1 MIQFTDKERRMG
13 RLDGKVALVTGGA
26 SGIGRSICLNF
37 AKEGATIVCNDI
49 AVETAQKVLD
59 ECGQSKHGL
68 AVKADVSKSRQV
80 AAMFERIKRKYGRLD
95 VLVNN
100 AGIGLDNP
108 VVRARF
114 NRVLEK
120 QQTEIAKEGKIHT
133 SLEATQNLTDEDWDR
148 MLGVHLNGTFYCTRE
163 ALKLMEKQGSGKIV
177 NIASICG
184 MTGCAGAPH
193 YSAAKAGIMGL
204 TRSVAREV
212 IVRGVNVNAIAP
224 GYIDTP
230 MTEAVSDA
238 VRRAIELATPAGRFG
253 SPQDIAN
260 LAIYLASEES
270 NFVVGQVMSPNG
282 GYVIA

>member
-1 MIQFTDKERRMG
+1 MG

-26 SGIGRSICLNF
+26 SGIGRSICLTF

-59 ECGQSKHGL
+59 ECGQSKHGF

-80 AAMFERIKRKYGRLD
+80 AAMFERIKKKYGRLD

-114 NRVLEK
+114 NKVLAR
-120 QQTEIAKEGKIHT
+120 QQAEVTKEGKIKT
-133 SLEATQNLTDEDWDR
+133 SLETTQNLTDEDWDR

-184 MTGCAGAPH
+184 MTGCVGAPH

-212 IVRGVNVNAIAP
+212 IVRGVYVNAIAP

-230 MTEAVSDA
+230 MTEAVSDT
-238 VRRAIELATPAGRFG
+238 VRRTIELATPAGRFG

>member
-1 MIQFTDKERRMG
+1 MG

-26 SGIGRSICLNF
+26 SGIGRAICLSF
-37 AKEGATIVCNDI
+37 AKEGATIICNDLTT
-49 AVETAQKVLD
+49 ETAQKVLE
-59 ECGQSKHGL
+59 ECGQQRQGL
-68 AVKADVSKSRQV
+68 VVKADVSRSRQV
-80 AAMFERIKRKYGRLD
+80 VAMFDRIHKKFSTLD

-100 AGIGLDNP
+100 AGIGLDNAQT
-108 VVRARF
+108 RARF
-114 NRVLEK
+114 NKVLEK
-120 QQTEIAKEGKIHT
+120 QQAELTKDGKIKT
-133 SLEATQNLTDEDWDR
+133 ALEATQNLTDEEWDR
-148 MLGVHLNGTFYCTRE
+148 MLGIHLTGTFYCTRE
-163 ALKLMEKQGSGKIV
+163 ALRMMERQGSGKII

-193 YSAAKAGIMGL
+193 YSAAKAGIMGF
-204 TRSVAREV
+204 TRAVAREV
-212 IVRGVNVNAIAP
+212 IVSGVNVNAIAP

-230 MTEAVSDA
+230 MTQVITDA
-238 VRRAIELATPAGRFG
+238 VRKAISLATPAGRFG

>member
-1 MIQFTDKERRMG
+1 MG

-26 SGIGRSICLNF
+26 SGIGRSICLTF

-80 AAMFERIKRKYGRLD
+80 TAMFERIKKKYGRLD

-114 NRVLEK
+114 NKVLER
-120 QQTEIAKEGKIHT
+120 QQAEVAKEGKIKT

-212 IVRGVNVNAIAP
+212 IVRGVYVNAIAP

>member
-1 MIQFTDKERRMG
+1 LFLKGLYMG
-13 RLDGKVALVTGGA
+13 RLDGKIALVTGGA

-49 AVETAQKVLD
+49 TVEAAQKVLAD
-59 ECGQSKHGL
+59 CGQAKDGL
-68 AVKADVSKSRQV
+68 AVKADVSRSQQV
-80 AAMFERIKRKYGRLD
+80 AAMFTKIAKKYDRLD
-95 VLVNN
+95 ILVNN

-114 NRVLEK
+114 NKVLAK
-120 QQTEIAKEGKIHT
+120 QQTEVTREGKIKT
-133 SLEATQNLTDEDWDR
+133 ALEATQNLTDEDWDR

-193 YSAAKAGIMGL
+193 YSAAKAGIMGF

-230 MTEAVSDA
+230 MTAAVSDA

-253 SPQDIAN
+253 SPQDVAN
-260 LAIYLASEES
+260 LATYLASEEA

>member
-1 MIQFTDKERRMG
+1 MG
-13 RLDGKVALVTGGA
+13 RLDGKVAVVTGGA

-59 ECGQSKHGL
+59 ECGQSKQGL

-80 AAMFERIKRKYGRLD
+80 VSMFERMKKKYGRLD

-120 QQTEIAKEGKIHT
+120 QQTEIAKEGKVKT
-133 SLEATQNLTDEDWDR
+133 SLEATQNLADEEWDR

-163 ALKLMEKQGSGKIV
+163 ALKLMENQGSGKIV

-193 YSAAKAGIMGL
+193 YSAAKAGIMGF

-212 IVRGVNVNAIAP
+212 IVRGVYVNAIAP

-238 VRRAIELATPAGRFG
+238 VRRAIALATPAGRFG
-253 SPQDIAN
+253 SPQDIAH
-260 LAIYLASEES
+260 LAVYLASEES
-270 NFVVGQVMSPNG
+270 NFVVGQVVSPNG

>member
-1 MIQFTDKERRMG
+1 MG

-26 SGIGRSICLNF
+26 SGIGRAICLTF

-49 AVETAQKVLD
+49 AMETAQKVLD
-59 ECGQSKHGL
+59 ECGQSKLGL

-80 AAMFERIKRKYGRLD
+80 AAMFERVKKKYDRLD

-114 NRVLEK
+114 NKVLEK
-120 QQTEIAKEGKIHT
+120 QQSEIAKVGKIKT

-184 MTGCAGAPH
+184 MTGCPGAPH
-193 YSAAKAGIMGL
+193 YSAAKAGIMGF

-212 IVRGVNVNAIAP
+212 IVRGVYVNAIAP

>member
-1 MIQFTDKERRMG
+1 MG
-13 RLDGKVALVTGGA
+13 RLDGKVTLVTGGA
-26 SGIGRSICLNF
+26 SGIGRAICLHF
-37 AKEGATIVCNDI
+37 AKEGATIICNDI
-49 AVETAQKVLD
+49 TIEAAQKVLD
-59 ECGQSKHGL
+59 DCGQAKQGL

-80 AAMFERIKRKYGRLD
+80 AAMFARIAKTYGRLD

-114 NRVLEK
+114 NRVLAK
-120 QQTEIAKEGKIHT
+120 QQAEIAQEGKIKT
-133 SLEATQNLTDEDWDR
+133 ALEATQNLTDEDWDR

-163 ALKLMEKQGSGKIV
+163 ALKLMEKQGSGKIIS
-177 NIASICG
+177 IASICG

-193 YSAAKAGIMGL
+193 YSAAKAGIMGF

-212 IVRGVNVNAIAP
+212 IVKGVNVNAIAP

-238 VRRAIELATPAGRFG
+238 VRKAIELSTPAGRFG
-253 SPQDIAN
+253 APQDVAN

>member
-1 MIQFTDKERRMG
+1 MG

-26 SGIGRSICLNF
+26 SGIGRAICLSF

-49 AVETAQKVLD
+49 AVEAAQRVLD
-59 ECGQSKHGL
+59 ECGQAKAGL

-80 AAMFERIKRKYGRLD
+80 AAMFDKIKKKYGRLD

-100 AGIGLDNP
+100 AGIGTDNP

-114 NRVLEK
+114 NKTLT
-120 QQTEIAKEGKIHT
+120 QQQAELAKEGKVKT
-133 SLEATQNLTDEDWDR
+133 FLEITQNLTDADWDR

-163 ALKLMEKQGSGKIV
+163 ALKLMEPQGSGKIV

-184 MTGCAGAPH
+184 MTGCVGAPH

-230 MTEAVSDA
+230 MTKVVSDA

-253 SPQDIAN
+253 SPQDVAN
-260 LAIYLASEES
+260 LAVYLASEES

>member
-1 MIQFTDKERRMG
+1 MG

-26 SGIGRSICLNF
+26 SGIGRSICFNF

-49 AVETAQKVLD
+49 VVEAAQKVVD

-80 AAMFERIKRKYGRLD
+80 AAMFERIKKKYDRLD

-120 QQTEIAKEGKIHT
+120 QQAEIAKEGKIKT
-133 SLEATQNLTDEDWDR
+133 SLEATQNLTDEDWDH

-163 ALKLMEKQGSGKIV
+163 ALKLMEKQGSGKVI

-193 YSAAKAGIMGL
+193 YSAAKAGIMGF

-212 IVRGVNVNAIAP
+212 IVRGVYVNAIAP

-238 VRRAIELATPAGRFG
+238 VRRAIALATPAGRFG
-253 SPQDIAN
+253 APQDIAH
-260 LAIYLASEES
+260 LATYLASEES